1 MTTNDA
7 LIALKAV
14 RDKLTRQQVRTIRGQ
29 IIAGDIEAA
38 MRGIE
43 KVRRRC
49 G

>member
-1 MTTNDA
+1 MTTNEA
-7 LIALKAV
+7 LLALKAI

-43 KVRRRC
+43 KIERRTR
-49 G
+49 